1 MTYILFDPPE
11 ADLLYPLAATDA
23 VATIRWGIFSF
34 KEWWEHLLGEE
45 IVLKKRAFLHAD
57 GHQNFDGICTYIR
70 ANWMP
75 EPAHADMVCNLQ
87 PGEGLCIGETLLA
100 YCIEGDFQIES
111 ISMTQCNDL
120 KNARILLRPWQT
132 FQLNDAVLR
141 MQFQWVKQE
150 MVSAELPEHVT
161 LIGTPDQIHICPG
174 AVIEH
179 AIINVEKGPVY
190 IGANAEIWE
199 GACIRGPFALGE
211 HSVVK
216 MRTVVYG
223 ATTTGPWCSLGGEVK
238 NAILQGYSNK
248 AHDGYLGDSYVGE
261 WCNFGAGTS
270 NSNLKNT
277 AGLIHMWVN
286 ALHKYEPVGN
296 KCGVVMGNYSRT
308 AINTSINTGSVIGI
322 SAHAFGQGL
331 TPKYFPDF
339 SWGTQGEKYQLEKAM
354 SDIQNW
360 KQLKNQILTEHEKN
374 ILNYLYQNL

>member
-11 ADLLYPLAATDA
+11 SNLLYPLAATDA
-23 VATIRWGIFSF
+23 VASIRWGIFSF
-34 KEWWEHLLGEE
+34 KEWWTRLLGEE
-45 IVLKKRAFLHAD
+45 VAIKKRAFLPVED
-57 GHQNFDGICTYIR
+57 HQRSNGACVYIR

-75 EPAHADMVCNLQ
+75 EPEHADMVRSLQ
-87 PGEGLCIGETLLA
+87 VGKGLRVGETVLA
-100 YCIEGDFQIES
+100 FCAEDDFQIEN
-111 ISMTQCNDL
+111 IAINQCADL
-120 KNARILLRPWQT
+120 QNARLLLRPWQT
-132 FQLNDAVLR
+132 FQQNDAVLR
-141 MQFQWVKQE
+141 MHFHWVKQE
-150 MVSAELPEHVT
+150 MVSEEPPKHVT
-161 LIGTPDQIHICPG
+161 LIGSPNQIHISPG

-199 GACIRGPFALGE
+199 GACIRGPFALGD

-223 ATTTGPWCSLGGEVK
+223 ATSTGPWCSLGGEVK
-238 NAILQGYSNK
+238 NSILQGYSNK

-277 AGLIHMWVN
+277 AGMIQMWVN
-286 ALHKYEPVGN
+286 ALQKYEPVGN

-331 TPKYFPDF
+331 TPKFFPNF
-339 SWGTQGEKYQLEKAM
+339 SWGTEGEKYQLEKAF
-354 SDIQNW
+354 SDIHNW
-360 KQLKNQILTEHEKN
+360 KQLKNQTLTEDEKN
-374 ILNYLYQNL
+374 ILKYLYQKL